1 MSTQQPLQVESVPV
15 SRLFLNP
22 ANPRRNDAAVPHVV
36 ASIQRF
42 GWRQPI
48 VAKRSGEVIAGN
60 TRLKAAQ
67 ALHLTEVPVVWF
79 DGSNLD
85 ATAYAIADNRTHEFS
100 EWDPPALVK
109 LLEELRAEDSLEG
122 VGYTAADLD
131 ALVAELEDG
140 AETGGEVDDPG
151 PEKPPR
157 QPVTR
162 AGDLWNLGRHRLLCG
177 DSTNA
182 ADVARV
188 MNGEKA
194 SLMATDPP
202 YCVGYSGADRPND
215 SGKDWSATY
224 DEVSIKDLGE
234 FMRGVLRATLP
245 HLNDTAAIYVWHA
258 HLQYPVLDRV
268 FEEFSILRHQPII
281 WKKPSSTFTYA
292 YYRWAHEPCIFG
304 WKKGFKPPHY
314 LENGLTSVWEVDW
327 EGKQRVVGNEHP
339 TQKPVRLFEIPME
352 QHTRAGEVVFE
363 AFSGSGSQLIAAEKL
378 RRRCR
383 AIEIAPAFVDVA
395 VRRFEQAT
403 GLSAVLAGSEPK
415 TFADIAK
422 ERGVAVAPIEENK
435 PGADGVPTAATEED
449 GSDAEGGR

>member
-1 MSTQQPLQVESVPV
+1 MSTQQPLQVESVLV

-36 ASIQRF
+36 ASIKRF

-131 ALVAELEDG
+131 ALVAELEDN
-140 AETGGEVDDPG
+140 AETGNEVDDPG

-202 YCVGYSGADRPND
+202 YCVGYSNANRPND
-215 SGKDWSATY
+215 SKKD
-224 DEVSIKDLGE
+224 
-234 FMRGVLRATLP
+234 
-245 HLNDTAAIYVWHA
+245 
-258 HLQYPVLDRV
+258 
-268 FEEFSILRHQPII
+268 
-281 WKKPSSTFTYA
+281 
-292 YYRWAHEPCIFG
+292 
-304 WKKGFKPPHY
+304 
-314 LENGLTSVWEVDW
+314 
-327 EGKQRVVGNEHP
+327 
-339 TQKPVRLFEIPME
+339 
-352 QHTRAGEVVFE
+352 
-363 AFSGSGSQLIAAEKL
+363 
-378 RRRCR
+378 
-383 AIEIAPAFVDVA
+383 
-395 VRRFEQAT
+395 
-403 GLSAVLAGSEPK
+403 
-415 TFADIAK
+415 
-422 ERGVAVAPIEENK
+422 
-435 PGADGVPTAATEED
+435 
-449 GSDAEGGR
+449 